1 MKRTILSTLLAFGL
15 AGLATAGAGAEYPPR
30 KPGLWE
36 MKMSQADG
44 KSAPMVSHQCIDAKT
59 DQAMR
64 ELGQGAGQ
72 STCSKQ
78 DMRKDGDKI
87 VVDSV
92 CKIGGSTATSHMVM
106 TGDFGNA
113 YRMETKSTY
122 SPPLAGRAEG
132 SAIMETKWVGPCKAD
147 QKPGDMIMAN
157 GMKMNIVDM
166 MSMQQGKKK

>member
-1 MKRTILSTLLAFGL
+1 MNKIAMLPAVLLCGL
-15 AGLATAGAGAEYPPR
+15 AGAALAGPEYPPR

-64 ELGQGAGQ
+64 DMGQGMGKSA
-72 STCSKQ
+72 CSKNE
-78 DMRKDGDKI
+78 MRKDGDKL

-92 CKIGGSTATSHMVM
+92 CKMGPSTTTSRTVLS
-106 TGDFGNA
+106 GDFGNA
-113 YRMETKSTY
+113 YRAEIKSSY
-122 SPPLAGRAEG
+122 SPPLAGRSEG
-132 SAIMETKWVGPCKAD
+132 SAIIETRWVGPCKAD

-166 MSMQQGKKK
+166 TAMQQGKKK

>member
-1 MKRTILSTLLAFGL
+1 MPAMLLCSL
-15 AGLATAGAGAEYPPR
+15 AGAALAGPDYPPR

-44 KSAPMVSHQCIDAKT
+44 KSAPMVSHQCIDART

-64 ELGQGAGQ
+64 DMGQAMGPNA
-72 STCSKQ
+72 CSKQ
-78 DMRKDGDKI
+78 EMRKEGDKL

-92 CKIGGSTATSHMVM
+92 CKMGPSTATSRTVLS
-106 TGDFGNA
+106 GDFGNA
-113 YRMETKSTY
+113 YRAEIKSSY
-122 SPPLAGRAEG
+122 NPPLAGRSEG
-132 SAIMETKWVGPCKAD
+132 SSVIETRWVGPCKSD

-166 MSMQQGKKK
+166 MAMQQGRKK